1 MKNVYWLKASIWFG
15 ALCLIRKA
23 VVLAAGKGSRL
34 LPLTLAV
41 PKEMIRVGV
50 KPVIE
55 HVIEVLKAG
64 GIKEILVIVGRN
76 KEAIMNYLGSG
87 ERLGVEI
94 YYRIQ
99 EKPKGSAHA
108 TFLGKEFV
116 GGEDFVL
123 VYGDNYFKPYDA
135 IKSALKL
142 HFGSGASVTVLLHPV
157 EDPTRFGVVKIDRDG
172 RVVGIIEKPSIEQA
186 EVFKS
191 DGKFLNIAGL
201 LVLKSE
207 IFGAIEKTK
216 KGINNEVWL
225 TDSVEYLRKNGKK
238 VYGCECLGTRYDIGT
253 FESLKEA
260 DRMEQKE
267 VD

>member
-1 MKNVYWLKASIWFG
+1 V
-15 ALCLIRKA
+15 IRKA

-34 LPLTLAV
+34 LPLTLAM

-64 GIKEILVIVGRN
+64 GIKQILVVVGRN

-87 ERLGVEI
+87 ERLGVEL

-108 TFLGKEFV
+108 TYLGKEFV

-123 VYGDNYFKPYDA
+123 VYGDNYFKPYEA
-135 IKSALKL
+135 IKGVLDL
-142 HFGSGASVTVLLHPV
+142 HLRSGACVTVLLHPV
-157 EDPTRFGVVKIDRDG
+157 EDPTRFGIVKVDDSG
-172 RVVGIIEKPSIEQA
+172 RVLGIVEKPSVGEA
-186 EVFKS
+186 EFFRS
-191 DGKFLNIAGL
+191 GGKFLNIAGL
-201 LVLKSE
+201 LVLRAE
-207 IFGAIEKTK
+207 IFDAIEKTE
-216 KGINNEVWL
+216 KGINGEVWL
-225 TDSVEYLRKNGKK
+225 TDSVELLRKSGKK
-238 VYGCECLGTRYDIGT
+238 VFGCECVGTRYDIGT

-260 DRMEQKE
+260 DRMEQQE
-267 VD
+267 NSFSVDNFDNI

>member
-1 MKNVYWLKASIWFG
+1 M
-15 ALCLIRKA
+15 IRKA
-23 VVLAAGKGSRL
+23 IVLAAGKGSRL
-34 LPLTLAV
+34 LPLTLAM

-64 GIKEILVIVGRN
+64 GIKEILIIVGRN

-87 ERLGVEI
+87 ERLGVDL

-99 EKPKGSAHA
+99 EKPKGSAYA
-108 TFLGKEFV
+108 TYLGKEFV
-116 GGEDFVL
+116 NGEDFVL
-123 VYGDNYFKPYDA
+123 VYGDNYFKPYKA
-135 IKSALKL
+135 INDVLKL
-142 HFGSGASVTVLLHPV
+142 HIESNACVTVLLHPV
-157 EDPTRFGVVKIDRDG
+157 DDPTRFGIVKIDESG
-172 RVVGIIEKPSIEQA
+172 RVLGIIEKPSIEEA
-186 EVFKS
+186 EFFRS

-207 IFGAIEKTK
+207 IFNAIKKTK

-225 TDSVEYLRKNGKK
+225 TDSVELLRKNGKK
-238 VYGCECLGTRYDIGT
+238 IFGCECLGTRYDIGT

-267 VD
+267 NNK